1 MFYSQ
6 IILAKKGPLGKVWLA
21 AHWGD
26 KKLGRPAIF
35 STDIA
40 TSVESIVNPTVPL
53 ALRVS
58 GHLLLGVVRIYSRKV
73 KYLMHDAQE
82 AMVKIKMAFRPG
94 AQGGG
99 ADGEDGD
106 EVHVALVD
114 LDPTAGGRKKSKGGA
129 GLNIANFGEFD
140 EAAAAGPIGGLLIQP
155 VNMDDETELVDLSA
169 LGVPVSGVPG
179 APGGRAF
186 LVPFSLDATGAGG
199 QGGAAGGWVLAE
211 DDDEDGGAEDS
222 QAAAA
227 AGGDAARRAMLRTQ
241 TQDGGAEGTQT
252 SAAAA
257 ADLTLDSD
265 LSGML
270 HHGSDRR
277 RPGTQVEEE
286 DEGWGAFDP
295 DANLI
300 EEEDDDDDRHVFDD
314 DAGGKGRKS
323 SVSDIELV
331 RGAEDSVAS
340 DRLSTLRRASV
351 AGSDNLTPLP
361 DKDRD
366 DMSDGDFP
374 MPDDDDNMIGG
385 FDLDGDDASSMPRA
399 GRDSSLLLSL
409 DGTRDGGRRS
419 VGIGGLES
427 DEEEAGSTK
436 KKAGKKRD
444 SKTADRR
451 SKRKRRKII
460 IDNDKTELTS
470 EHIKNMLADTSD
482 IVRQNI
488 PHPADWNPD
497 EDGEVDELTDP
508 WGGFNMK
515 RRKNRGIILETLPYE
530 KLLARPNMGD
540 TGCLAPELI
549 ELWTNNA
556 ARILGKPHLP
566 FRMRGKAGEQQR
578 KARASQMMEEAAE
591 DEARR
596 EREEEEAEEVEVGRF
611 AEGGADSTLGGDA
624 SRGYHLVDEDEFN
637 PPMDDDDG
645 FPMVDD
651 DEVQQPSFE
660 LDDEVMAGRGA
671 DDTGGEFA
679 GDMALMQDDRSI
691 NSRESS
697 FSLGAV
703 NEMGAESPSGKD
715 GDAPRQSADGE
726 ETSSNA
732 KWHKH
737 TVKVLSMLKRNMA
750 TPEEAAAAAADEEK
764 EGEDAATNEKPTQ
777 LNYDQLSS
785 GCSRRTAAGVFFE
798 LLQLK
803 TWDFIE
809 LDQEEAYG
817 DIAITAGNRFA
828 ESPPSN

>member
-94 AQGGG
+94 AQG
-99 ADGEDGD
+99 ADGEDG
-106 EVHVALVD
+106 EEAVALVD

-129 GLNIANFGEFD
+129 SLNISNFGEFD
-140 EAAAAGPIGGLLIQP
+140 EAAGPIGGLLIQP
-155 VNMDDETELVDLSA
+155 VNMDDETEMVDLSA

-179 APGGRAF
+179 AAGGRAF
-186 LVPFSLDATGAGG
+186 LVPFSLDGSGG

-211 DDDEDGGAEDS
+211 DDDEDGADDS
-222 QAAAA
+222 Q

-241 TQDGGAEGTQT
+241 DGAEGTQT

-277 RPGTQVEEE
+277 RSRVQEEEE

-300 EEEDDDDDRHVFDD
+300 EEEEDDDRHVFDD
-314 DAGGKGRKS
+314 DDDVAGAKGRES
-323 SVSDIELV
+323 TISDVELV
-331 RGAEDSVAS
+331 RGAEDSMAS
-340 DRLSTLRRASV
+340 DRLSTVRRASV
-351 AGSDNLTPLP
+351 AGSDNVTPLP
-361 DKDRD
+361 GKDRD
-366 DMSDGDFP
+366 DMMSDGEFP
-374 MPDDDDNMIGG
+374 LPDDDNEISG
-385 FDLDGDDASSMPRA
+385 FDLDDGEDASSMPRA
-399 GRDSSLLLSL
+399 GRDSSLQLSL
-409 DGTRDGGRRS
+409 DTTRDGGRPS

-427 DEEEAGSTK
+427 DEEEEGSAK

-451 SKRKRRKII
+451 NKRKII

-540 TGCLAPELI
+540 DGCLAPELLK
-549 ELWTNNA
+549 LWTNNA

-578 KARASQMMEEAAE
+578 KARATQMMEEAAE

-596 EREEEEAEEVEVGRF
+596 EREEEEAEDVEVGRF
-611 AEGGADSTLGGDA
+611 AEGGRDSSLGGDT
-624 SRGYHLVDEDEFN
+624 SRGELAEEDEFN

-651 DEVQQPSFE
+651 EDEMQQPTFE

-679 GDMALMQDDRSI
+679 GDMALMQDDRSV

-703 NEMGAESPSGKD
+703 NEMGAEETSGKD

-726 ETSSNA
+726 ETSSHA

-750 TPEEAAAAAADEEK
+750 TPEEAAAAAANEDEEGD
-764 EGEDAATNEKPTQ
+764 EAATDKKPTK
-777 LNYDQLSS
+777 LSYDQLSS

-809 LDQEEAYG
+809 VDQEEAYG
-817 DIAITAGNRFA
+817 DITITAGNRFA

>member
-94 AQGGG
+94 AQGG
-99 ADGEDGD
+99 ADGEDG
-106 EVHVALVD
+106 EEAFALVD
-114 LDPTAGGRKKSKGGA
+114 LDPTAGGRKKAGKGGA
-129 GLNIANFGEFD
+129 GLNISNFGEFD

-179 APGGRAF
+179 AAGGRAF
-186 LVPFSLDATGAGG
+186 LVPFSLDAAGG

-211 DDDEDGGAEDS
+211 DDDEDGGADDS
-222 QAAAA
+222 QAG

-241 TQDGGAEGTQT
+241 TQEGAEGGTQT

-277 RPGTQVEEE
+277 RSRGQGEEE

-300 EEEDDDDDRHVFDD
+300 EEEEDDDDRHVFDD
-314 DAGGKGRKS
+314 EDDDAGAKGRKS
-323 SVSDIELV
+323 SVSDVELV
-331 RGAEDSVAS
+331 RGAEDSMAS
-340 DRLSTLRRASV
+340 DRLSTVRRASV

-361 DKDRD
+361 GKGRD
-366 DMSDGDFP
+366 DMSDGEFP
-374 MPDDDDNMIGG
+374 MPDDDNEISG
-385 FDLDGDDASSMPRA
+385 FDLDGDDVSSMPRA
-399 GRDSSLLLSL
+399 GRNSSLQLSL
-409 DGTRDGGRRS
+409 DTTRDGGRRS

-427 DEEEAGSTK
+427 DEEEEGSAK

-470 EHIKNMLADTSD
+470 EHIKNMLVDTSD

-515 RRKNRGIILETLPYE
+515 RRKNRGIVLETLPYE
-530 KLLARPNMGD
+530 KLLARPNMAD
-540 TGCLAPELI
+540 DGCLAPELL

-578 KARASQMMEEAAE
+578 KARATQMMEEAAE

-596 EREEEEAEEVEVGRF
+596 EREEEEAEDVEVGRF
-611 AEGGADSTLGGDA
+611 AEGGMDSTLGGDT
-624 SRGYHLVDEDEFN
+624 SRGNLPDEEDEFN
-637 PPMDDDDG
+637 PPMDDEDG

-651 DEVQQPSFE
+651 DEMQQPSFE

-679 GDMALMQDDRSI
+679 GDMALMQ
-691 NSRESS
+691 
-697 FSLGAV
+697 
-703 NEMGAESPSGKD
+703 GK
-715 GDAPRQSADGE
+715 S
-726 ETSSNA
+726 
-732 KWHKH
+732 
-737 TVKVLSMLKRNMA
+737 
-750 TPEEAAAAAADEEK
+750 
-764 EGEDAATNEKPTQ
+764 
-777 LNYDQLSS
+777 
-785 GCSRRTAAGVFFE
+785 
-798 LLQLK
+798 
-803 TWDFIE
+803 
-809 LDQEEAYG
+809 
-817 DIAITAGNRFA
+817 
-828 ESPPSN
+828 